1 MATRQQVL
9 ELLRSG
15 DSVEAAAR
23 RLGIPAGKA
32 YMIAT
37 GIPADYSDSLGPEDY
52 AREALQLGGT
62 QALLGVPH
70 HNPNQPDDKSE
81 VMAWVRERARADSQ
95 MQQAASAEAERQ
107 AREGSAQ

>member
-1 MATRQQVL
+1 MATREQVL

-15 DSVEAAAR
+15 DSMEAAAR

-52 AREALQLGGT
+52 TREGLQLGGT

-70 HNPNQPDDKSE
+70 HNPNEPEDKPE
-81 VMAWVRERARADSQ
+81 VMAWVRERARADMQ
-95 MQQAASAEAERQ
+95 MQQAAAAEAERQ
-107 AREGSAQ
+107 ARKDGAQ